1 MERISSLSCKEISL
15 WSITESGRGWRRDG
29 QERGQVGGGGSG
41 QDAGRDDQGE
51 DGQLGDG
58 DQLQKEEGGKQR
70 GVTGKA
76 RKKTLKRPHVVED
89 LARNEAK

>member
-1 MERISSLSCKEISL
+1 MQHMKRISCQSSKEISL
-15 WSITESGRGWRRDG
+15 WSITESGRGRRRGG
-29 QERGQVGGGGSG
+29 QERGQGGGGSG

-58 DQLQKEEGGKQR
+58 DQLQKEEGREQR

-76 RKKTLKRPHVVED
+76 QKKT
-89 LARNEAK
+89 RNFGGFPRK

>member
-1 MERISSLSCKEISL
+1 MQHMERISSLSCKEISL

-29 QERGQVGGGGSG
+29 QEREQGGGGGG

-76 RKKTLKRPHVVED
+76 QKKTCIFGGFPRK
-89 LARNEAK
+89 

>member
-1 MERISSLSCKEISL
+1 MKSVSCLDSEGKYF
-15 WSITESGRGWRRDG
+15 WSITESGRGRRRGG
-29 QERGQVGGGGSG
+29 QERGQGGGGSG

-58 DQLQKEEGGKQR
+58 DQLQKEEGREQR

-76 RKKTLKRPHVVED
+76 QKKTCIFGGFPRK
-89 LARNEAK
+89 